1 MHVHRSSPITAH
13 GLQTV
18 VGHSDEIDSVDAIH
32 AVIDQCER
40 ELAGRQP
47 TAGVLFAS
55 VDYDH
60 QALVDAVSR
69 RWPTVPLIGGTTDG
83 EMSKRNG
90 FTRDSVLLTL
100 LTGDG
105 IRVSAGRGLALST
118 DVPRA
123 VEEALAQIDE
133 REPTL
138 CIALCAPTANSSAI
152 VRELQ
157 SRLGEGCVIA
167 GGLTADHR
175 EYSRSAEFCRDEVL
189 RDSLTLLVLGGGI
202 RSSVGIGS
210 GWFPVGNAQ
219 RVTRSNGHVVQE
231 IDGKPAAEV
240 FRHYWGHL
248 PEDSL
253 GEYPLAVYENG
264 LDAPCVLRAPL
275 GMWGEHGEIRFAG
288 EVREGSFVRLT
299 EVLPEGILS
308 GTRQSVE
315 NAIAAYPGEQ
325 PELVMLFSC
334 AARKWV
340 LGSQVEQE
348 LDLARRAL
356 ADTRGALTP
365 IVGMYCFGEIAPL
378 PGEVRSSFHNETC
391 ITLVLGR

>member
-1 MHVHRSSPITAH
+1 MRAHASPPTATQD
-13 GLQTV
+13 LQTV
-18 VGHSDEIDSVDAIH
+18 VGHSDEIDSVAAIH

-40 ELAGRQP
+40 QLAGRLP
-47 TAGVLFAS
+47 LAGLLFAS

-60 QALVDAVSR
+60 QTLVDVISR
-69 RWPTVPLIGGTTDG
+69 RWPNLPLIGGSTDG
-83 EMSKRNG
+83 EMSRSKG

-100 LTGDG
+100 FTGDG
-105 IRVSAGRGLALST
+105 IRASAGRGVALAADPS
-118 DVPRA
+118 RA
-123 VEEALAQIDE
+123 IDEALARIDE
-133 REPTL
+133 REPAF

-157 SRLGEGCVIA
+157 ARLGDGCVIA

-189 RDSLTLLVLGGGI
+189 RDSLTLLVLGGAI

-275 GMWGEHGEIRFAG
+275 GMWGEQGEIRFAG
-288 EVREGSFVRLT
+288 EVRAGSFVRLT

-308 GTRQSVE
+308 GTRQSME
-315 NAIAAYPGEQ
+315 NAIAAYPGRR
-325 PELVMLFSC
+325 PELVILFSC

-340 LGSQVEQE
+340 LGSHVEEE
-348 LDLARRAL
+348 LDVARRAL
-356 ADTRGALTP
+356 EDTRGALTP

-378 PGEVRSSFHNETC
+378 PGEGHSSFHNETC
-391 ITLVLGR
+391 ITVVLGR